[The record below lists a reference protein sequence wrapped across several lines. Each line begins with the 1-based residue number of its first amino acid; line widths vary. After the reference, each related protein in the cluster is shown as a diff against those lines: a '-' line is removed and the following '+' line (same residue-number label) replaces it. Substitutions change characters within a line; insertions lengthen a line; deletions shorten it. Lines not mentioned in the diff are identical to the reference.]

1 MTNLKTP
8 PPVIYLLD
16 YGSPECT
23 WCEDPS
29 PSGEDHSPVRYVR
42 EDWKAIAEQLAE
54 RVQWFLDNDE
64 TMSDDEPLENHGG
77 QTWDQINA
85 YWLDGNQKAQDA
97 LTLFQQAK
105 DAAE

>member
-54 RVQWFLDNDE
+54 ILGVILSDE
-64 TMSDDEPLENHGG
+64 EVALSRPDHV
-77 QTWDQINA
+77 A
-85 YWLDGNQKAQDA
+85 AHDA
-97 LTLFQQAK
+97 ITLFQQAK
-105 DAAE
+105 DAE